1 MLPAMHP
8 VDIEIVGDDEQRYL
22 EPERPL
28 REHLEP
34 RETADRVE
42 SRDDDR
48 EDDNAEDVVLRDRV
62 QSKVVEKPLSKEPLT
77 FGVRDDPLEQGKE
90 DSARAD
96 RRERE
101 TFHNRHVREHIA
113 HHHGDRMACH
123 FTRLAVAPVLEVF
136 RKTGST
142 GDPRSAWRTQP
153 ASTACLSTTRAS

>member
-1 MLPAMHP
+1 MMRFVKPPHIPIPVLPAMHP

-28 REHLEP
+28 REHLES

-90 DSARAD
+90 DGARAD
-96 RRERE
+96 RRER
-101 TFHNRHVREHIA
+101 
-113 HHHGDRMACH
+113 
-123 FTRLAVAPVLEVF
+123 
-136 RKTGST
+136 
-142 GDPRSAWRTQP
+142 
-153 ASTACLSTTRAS
+153 